1 MDFVHQHDSTI
12 AMSLIDLSR
21 NIGANWSIADP
32 ETKKYCVKVAKLIKD
47 RHAELDATI
56 SSSGPGSTTQAD
68 YRPEIEDGQVH
79 ANHNDNFMS
88 VSAGLID
95 LADRITRENMEH
107 DTLMWSR
114 SLKLRMMRAE
124 IMALTTC
131 REEAED
137 LADRITRE
145 NMEHERMM
153 RVEIMALTTC
163 REEVEASSMISN
175 IPAAPPPFCL
185 PYCQLVQN
193 ECSVVGMLCL
203 PTIDS
208 SHRRPSDEEVL
219 SRNVAKYNIDE
230 LSVDDAVILDMWS
243 KRESGDKALGEMDHI
258 ST

>member
-1 MDFVHQHDSTI
+1 MDFVHRHDSTI

-21 NIGANWSIADP
+21 NVEANWSIADP
-32 ETKKYCVKVAKLIKD
+32 ETEKYCVTVAKLVKD

-56 SSSGPGSTTQAD
+56 SSLGPGSTTQAD

-114 SLKLRMMRAE
+114 SLELRMMMRA
-124 IMALTTC
+124 
-131 REEAED
+131 
-137 LADRITRE
+137 
-145 NMEHERMM
+145 
-153 RVEIMALTTC
+153 EIMALTTC

-185 PYCQLVQN
+185 PYCQPVQN
-193 ECSVVGMLCL
+193 EHSAVGMLCL

-219 SRNVAKYNIDE
+219 SRNVATYNIDE

-243 KRESGDKALGEMDHI
+243 NKSQDDKALGEMDQF
-258 ST
+258 STE

>member
-1 MDFVHQHDSTI
+1 MDSTRVTPLLLCTKTQPFLLSLTMDFVHRHDSTI

-32 ETKKYCVKVAKLIKD
+32 ETKKYCVTVAKLVKD
-47 RHAELDATI
+47 RHAELAATI

-88 VSAGLID
+88 VSAGIFD

-114 SLKLRMMRAE
+114 SLKLRMTRA
-124 IMALTTC
+124 
-131 REEAED
+131 
-137 LADRITRE
+137 
-145 NMEHERMM
+145 
-153 RVEIMALTTC
+153 EIMALTTC
-163 REEVEASSMISN
+163 REEVEASAMISN

-185 PYCQLVQN
+185 PYCQPVQN
-193 ECSVVGMLCL
+193 ERSVVGMLCL

-219 SRNVAKYNIDE
+219 RRNVAKYNIDE

-258 ST
+258 STS